1 MGIQT
6 GGENCVSNLTKHC
19 GLRPNQA
26 LSLCA
31 ETLDNLTRG
40 WNVVDQRTALT
51 GNDTSDVEIASLPC
65 CCVLAPNLVHP
76 SFQLALATQPS
87 LGVAVAQQ
95 TASIRSRPA
104 YATREVKNDCRPV
117 QP

>member
-1 MGIQT
+1 MST
-6 GGENCVSNLTKHC
+6 RPLTKHC

-26 LSLCA
+26 LGLCA
-31 ETLDNLTRG
+31 DTLDNLTRG

-87 LGVAVAQQ
+87 LGVAGAQPGFDSETQ
-95 TASIRSRPA
+95 HRSERDENRDWLPGKPLPQRP
-104 YATREVKNDCRPV
+104 C
-117 QP
+117 